1 MRAILSVYDKT
12 GIGDFAKGLSDL
24 GWEIVSSGNT
34 ARALSETGLT
44 VRTVEEVT
52 GAPEMLDGRVKTLHP
67 VVHAGILARRSQPSH
82 MSQLAEAAVTPVD
95 LVAVN
100 LYPFLATISKPDV
113 SLDDALENID
123 IGGPTLLRAAA
134 KNYPD
139 VIVVADPRDYEG
151 ILTALR
157 QGGLD
162 QEARRRLA
170 TKAFQHVAFYD
181 TVVSG
186 YLRGDDE
193 PFPEELTLAYQRQQ
207 TLRYGENPHQPG
219 ALYREPLVDYSNI
232 VTSEQQLGQELSLCN
247 VYDLSAALETVREF
261 LDRPAAVVI
270 KHATPSG
277 FAFGRDLAEA
287 LEKAIH
293 ADATSAFGGIIG
305 LTGPMDMATAQVID
319 AFKKKESSNI
329 DAIVAPGADPEAV
342 RLLRRTRRR
351 MVLVTVKRLDSLP
364 LNSRNLKHV
373 PGGLLYQQANV
384 RPIDSDGW
392 RVATKAQPT
401 GAEWGYIREAWALL
415 RHIRSNTI
423 LVWDGEAG
431 VTLGIGS
438 GQVSRVGSAQLA
450 LTQAGERARGALL
463 ASDGFFPFSDT
474 VEMAAEHGIRTI
486 IQPGGSIQDEASIEA
501 ADKAGIAMV
510 ITGERAF
517 WH

>member
-1 MRAILSVYDKT
+1 
-12 GIGDFAKGLSDL
+12 
-24 GWEIVSSGNT
+24 
-34 ARALSETGLT
+34 
-44 VRTVEEVT
+44 
-52 GAPEMLDGRVKTLHP
+52 
-67 VVHAGILARRSQPSH
+67 
-82 MSQLAEAAVTPVD
+82 
-95 LVAVN
+95 
-100 LYPFLATISKPDV
+100 
-113 SLDDALENID
+113 
-123 IGGPTLLRAAA
+123 
-134 KNYPD
+134 
-139 VIVVADPRDYEG
+139 
-151 ILTALR
+151 
-157 QGGLD
+157 
-162 QEARRRLA
+162 
-170 TKAFQHVAFYD
+170 
-181 TVVSG
+181 
-186 YLRGDDE
+186 
-193 PFPEELTLAYQRQQ
+193 
-207 TLRYGENPHQPG
+207 
-219 ALYREPLVDYSNI
+219 
-232 VTSEQQLGQELSLCN
+232 
-247 VYDLSAALETVREF
+247 
-261 LDRPAAVVI
+261 
-270 KHATPSG
+270 
-277 FAFGRDLAEA
+277 
-287 LEKAIH
+287 
-293 ADATSAFGGIIG
+293 
-305 LTGPMDMATAQVID
+305 
-319 AFKKKESSNI
+319 
-329 DAIVAPGADPEAV
+329 
-342 RLLRRTRRR
+342 

>member
-1 MRAILSVYDKT
+1 
-12 GIGDFAKGLSDL
+12 
-24 GWEIVSSGNT
+24 
-34 ARALSETGLT
+34 
-44 VRTVEEVT
+44 
-52 GAPEMLDGRVKTLHP
+52 MLDGRVKTLHP
-67 VVHAGILARRSQPSH
+67 VVHAGILARRNQPSH

-157 QGGLD
+157 EGGLD

-170 TKAFQHVAFYD
+170 AKAFQHVAFYD

-186 YLRGDDE
+186 YLRGDDD

-287 LEKAIH
+287 LEIAIH

-305 LTGPMDMATAQVID
+305 LTRPMDMATAQVID
-319 AFKKKESSNI
+319 VFKEKESSNI

-364 LNSRNLKHV
+364 LSSRNLKHV

-392 RVATKAQPT
+392 RVATRAQPT
-401 GAEWGYIREAWALL
+401 EAEWGYMREAWALL

-474 VEMAAEHGIRTI
+474 VEMAAQYGIRTI